1 MRQSLFRK
9 YFSMC
14 CSITLAGIVVLGVV
28 FMVFAAQYFQEDKL
42 GALEKNAEY
51 AAQMSEKYIVSV
63 DGQYQLANNTMLTS
77 AWIPMA
83 KALDADIYLANMSGE
98 VLVCTHRSA
107 CNHMVYGIGE
117 EILDEVRENGIYTE
131 VGKMGEIYKS
141 SYYTAGV
148 PLTLSDG
155 RLAGVVFASSSAQG
169 LTDFMSE
176 ILRVFLL
183 SGDFSVRVPVNE
195 RDEIGKLAMAFN
207 NMADSLA
214 QQETVRRS
222 FIANVSHELKT
233 PMTSIAGFI
242 DGILDGTIPQE
253 KERHY
258 LTIVSDE
265 VKRLS
270 RMVRSMLNI
279 AKIEAGEMKL
289 KPTVF
294 DVNEVVLS
302 SIFTFEQMIE
312 KKHLDIRG
320 LEEGKVMVE
329 ADEDLIHQVVYNLL
343 ENAVK
348 FVNDGGY
355 IEVSYTVE
363 QKRTYIHIKNSG
375 EGIPKEEISK
385 VFDRF
390 YKTDRS
396 RSMDKT
402 GVGLGL
408 YIVRQIVNL
417 HQGEVIVRS
426 VEGEY
431 CEFSFSVATAPK
443 ALTKQ
448 PKPVDVR
455 EV

>member
-1 MRQSLFRK
+1 MRAGDFVGAKIYRKPTEDKRTKKDGTPRSPKKLGKIHFPVFTPGGTRVVGFMVRQSD
-9 YFSMC
+9 
-14 CSITLAGIVVLGVV
+14 IAGMIERPDRFV
-28 FMVFAAQYFQEDKL
+28 
-42 GALEKNAEY
+42 
-51 AAQMSEKYIVSV
+51 
-63 DGQYQLANNTMLTS
+63 
-77 AWIPMA
+77 
-83 KALDADIYLANMSGE
+83 ALDAIGVYEGAIAVDDVKDTYDAAAAKRLDINLDDCIIWVGMDVRTESGDVVGYCSDVE
-98 VLVCTHRSA
+98 FKPRSGIVQAFYVTAGAASSVLVGDTQVPPTMLRG
-107 CNHMVYGIGE
+107 Y
-117 EILDEVRENGIYTE
+117 ENG
-131 VGKMGEIYKS
+131 
-141 SYYTAGV
+141 
-148 PLTLSDG
+148 
-155 RLAGVVFASSSAQG
+155 
-169 LTDFMSE
+169 
-176 ILRVFLL
+176 
-183 SGDFSVRVPVNE
+183 
-195 RDEIGKLAMAFN
+195 AM
-207 NMADSLA
+207 
-214 QQETVRRS
+214 
-222 FIANVSHELKT
+222 
-233 PMTSIAGFI
+233 
-242 DGILDGTIPQE
+242 
-253 KERHY
+253 
-258 LTIVSDE
+258 IVSDE

-348 FVNDGGY
+348 FVNEGGY

>member
-1 MRQSLFRK
+1 MQRSLFRK
-9 YFSMC
+9 YFSVC
-14 CSITLAGIVVLGVV
+14 CSVVLMSIVILGIL
-28 FMVFAAQYFQEDKL
+28 FMVFAAQYFKEDKL

-51 AAQMSEKYIVSV
+51 AAELTLEHVVSIDGVYQIVDYNSS
-63 DGQYQLANNTMLTS
+63 LTT

-83 KALDADIYLANMSGE
+83 KSMDADIYLSNLSGE
-98 VLVCTHRSA
+98 VLLCTHRSTCSHKA
-107 CNHMVYGIGE
+107 YGINE
-117 EILDEVRENGIYTE
+117 DIINKTKEDGIYKE

-141 SYYTAGV
+141 SYYTVGV
-148 PLTLSDG
+148 PLKLSDG
-155 RLAGVVFASSSAQG
+155 RIAGIVFASTSAQE
-169 LTDFMSE
+169 LTDFMGE
-176 ILRVFLL
+176 ILKMFLL
-183 SGDFSVRVPVNE
+183 SALVMMVVTFAVVYVVTGNLVRPLREMVKATESFAKGDFS
-195 RDEIGKLAMAFN
+195 
-207 NMADSLA
+207 
-214 QQETVRRS
+214 
-222 FIANVSHELKT
+222 VSHELKT

-242 DGILDGTIPQE
+242 DGILDGTIPPE

-270 RMVRSMLNI
+270 RLVRSMLNI

-289 KPTVF
+289 NPTVF
-294 DVNEVVLS
+294 DVNEAVLS
-302 SIFTFEQMIE
+302 SIFTFEQTIE
-312 KKHLDIRG
+312 SKHLEIKG
-320 LEEGKVMVE
+320 LDAGKIMVE

-348 FVNDGGY
+348 FVNEGGY
-355 IEVSYTVE
+355 IEVSYTVDA
-363 QKRTYIHIKNSG
+363 KRTYINIKNSG
-375 EGIPKEEISK
+375 EGIPKDEISK

-396 RSMDKT
+396 RSIDKT

-408 YIVRQIVNL
+408 HIVRSIVNL

-448 PKPVDVR
+448 QKPSSVR
-455 EV
+455 EM